1 MHSIITSEPDDRVL
15 LEGLLRSEAKPIES
29 IYDAVLPSI
38 IYYVRQNGGSETD
51 ARDLFQE
58 ALLALY
64 KRLQQGDF
72 KLTCKLQSYLRV
84 VCRNLW
90 LKRLRKTDR
99 EAGVLPEGWE
109 PVDLDERMD
118 ERLEMSEREGI
129 LWKHL
134 ESLGEGCQKILRLF
148 FTGIPMREI
157 ASQLDTSEG
166 YIKKRKHTCKERL
179 VTAIKTDSSYLELLN
194 K

>member
-1 MHSIITSEPDDRVL
+1 MHLITTSEPDDRVL

-58 ALLALY
+58 ALIALY

-72 KLTCKLQSYLRV
+72 ELTCKLQSYLRV

-99 EAGVLPEGWE
+99 ESGVLPEGWE
-109 PVDLDERMD
+109 AVDLDARMD
-118 ERLEMSEREGI
+118 ERLEASEREGI

-134 ESLGEGCQKILRLF
+134 DALGEGCQQILRWF
-148 FTGIPMREI
+148 FSGTSMREI
-157 ASQLDTSEG
+157 AERLDTSEG
-166 YIKKRKHTCKERL
+166 YVKKRKHTCKERL
-179 VTAIKTDSSYLELLN
+179 VTAIKQDARYEELSLR
-194 K
+194 